1 MCPGTDES
9 PLQVIDAAI
18 RTREAQ
24 RVPDTREAVCER
36 ARAGSR
42 KP

>member
-24 RVPDTREAVCER
+24 IVRDTREAACER
-36 ARAGSR
+36 GLGG
-42 KP
+42 

>member
-24 RVPDTREAVCER
+24 IVRDIREAVCER
-36 ARAGSR
+36 G
-42 KP
+42 PGG

>member
-18 RTREAQ
+18 GTREAQ
-24 RVPDTREAVCER
+24 GVRDIREAVYER
-36 ARAGSR
+36 G
-42 KP
+42 PGG